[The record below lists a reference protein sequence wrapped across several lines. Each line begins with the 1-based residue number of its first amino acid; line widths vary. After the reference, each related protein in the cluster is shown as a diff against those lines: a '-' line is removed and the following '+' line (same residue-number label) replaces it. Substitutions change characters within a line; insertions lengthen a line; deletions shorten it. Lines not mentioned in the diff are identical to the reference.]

1 LSAISVVLIG
11 AGNRGRH
18 VFGAYALRQPERMRV
33 VAVAEPHAERR
44 AAVAAEH
51 RLAPAAVFD
60 DWHALVAA
68 RPPADAAIIAT
79 GDTEHVDPALAALAA
94 GYHLLLEKPI
104 APDPADCVRV
114 VTAADRAER
123 ILQIGHVLRYTEF
136 YARAH
141 EIATS
146 GRLGELQLIDMREHV
161 AYWHMAHSY
170 VRGKFRNRAVA
181 APFVLAKSCHDLDL
195 MAWLAGSPPAQLSSF
210 GSLGAYVPELAPAG
224 VPERCSSACPV
235 QAACPWDAERFY
247 LGPDDRHARHWP
259 WSDLSADPARE
270 ARARAL
276 AVSDYGR
283 CVFRCDNDVVDHQVV
298 SVAFQSGLVATLGVH
313 GVASEERRTLR
324 ISGSRGELRGV
335 LQTGKLEVTR
345 HGAVGPVETIEIQ
358 ASAFGH
364 SGGDQGLLDHFCSVV
379 SRGALDEV
387 RASGRVALESHLMG
401 FAAERARREQSVVDM
416 ASYRAEVARA
426 AAS

>member
-11 AGNRGRH
+11 AGNRGRL
-18 VFGAYALRQPERMRV
+18 VFGAWALRHPERMRV
-33 VAVAEPHAERR
+33 VALAEPRPDRR

-51 RLAPAAVFD
+51 GLGAEAVFD
-60 DWHALVAA
+60 DWRALLAA
-68 RPPADAAIIAT
+68 RPAADAAIVAT
-79 GDTEHVDPALAALAA
+79 GDTEHVDPALAAVAA
-94 GYHLLLEKPI
+94 GYHVLLEKPI

-114 VTAADRAER
+114 VAAAERARR

-141 EIATS
+141 EIAAS
-146 GRLGELQLIDMREHV
+146 GRLGELQIIDMREHV

-170 VRGKFRNRAVA
+170 VRGKFRNRALA
-181 APFVLAKSCHDLDL
+181 APFLLAKSCHDLDL
-195 MAWLAGSPPAQLSSF
+195 LAWLAGSPSVRLSSF

-224 VPERCSSACPV
+224 APERCSAACPV
-235 QAACPWDAERFY
+235 QASCPWDAERFY
-247 LGPDDRHARHWP
+247 LAPDERHARHWP
-259 WSDLSADPARE
+259 WSDLSADPSRE

-276 AVSDYGR
+276 AASDYGR

-298 SVAFQSGLVATLGVH
+298 SVAFANGLVATLGVH

-335 LQTGKLEVTR
+335 LQAGVLEVTR
-345 HGAVGPVETIEIQ
+345 HGEVAPVETIEIK
-358 ASAFGH
+358 ASPFGH
-364 SGGDQGLLDHFCSVV
+364 SGGDQGLLDHFTSVV

-426 AAS
+426 AEA